1 MAVRSYQLVLAAGA
15 LRLSDVY
22 GDGAG
27 VANPKND
34 IPYRQVIL
42 QASGAAAYV
51 GFTNLTTSSV
61 YGAKVDNTFTGPGVS
76 LGPFEAG
83 PIKLS
88 DLWVAGAGST
98 ISVLGIPF

>member
-15 LRLSDVY
+15 MRLSDVY
-22 GDGAG
+22 GDGVG
-27 VANPKND
+27 VVNPKND

-42 QASGAAAYV
+42 QAAGAAAFV
-51 GFTNLTTSSV
+51 GFTNAVTSSV
-61 YGAKVDNTFTGPGVS
+61 FGIKIDNTFTGPGVS

-88 DLWVAGAGST
+88 DLWVAGAGAT
-98 ISVLGIPF
+98 ISVLGVPF